1 MYLLEGKVAVVT
13 GASKG
18 IGKEITKQFLDN
30 GAFVFAC
37 SRNIDLLN
45 IDNDRLFKYSVDVND
60 KLKLKSMFT
69 DIFMKFKRLDIL
81 VNNAGIMK
89 DARIGMIS
97 DSLVNQVFATNVFAL
112 FETIQLASRL
122 MMKSKFGSII
132 NMTSMI
138 GDKGFSGQLVY
149 SASKGAVLSMTKSAA
164 KELAVHGIRVNAISP
179 GVIKTDLI
187 ESLNENQL
195 KDITDRVCL
204 GRIGNPN
211 DVANLA
217 LFLAS
222 DLSNYITGQVIG
234 VDGATII

>member
-1 MYLLEGKVAVVT
+1 
-13 GASKG
+13 
-18 IGKEITKQFLDN
+18 
-30 GAFVFAC
+30 
-37 SRNIDLLN
+37 
-45 IDNDRLFKYSVDVND
+45 
-60 KLKLKSMFT
+60 
-69 DIFMKFKRLDIL
+69 
-81 VNNAGIMK
+81 MK

-187 ESLNENQL
+187 ESLNEKQL